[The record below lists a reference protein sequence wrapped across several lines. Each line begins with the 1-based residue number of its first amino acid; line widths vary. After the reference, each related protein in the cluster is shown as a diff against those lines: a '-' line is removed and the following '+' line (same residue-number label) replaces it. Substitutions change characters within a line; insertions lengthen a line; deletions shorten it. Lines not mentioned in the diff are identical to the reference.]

1 MNTKLV
7 AAAVVIAGLSGFAAA
22 QDTSA
27 SEKPNTPEA
36 TFKALDADKDGYI
49 EPQEASSN
57 VQLTQNFE
65 AVDTNH
71 DRKISEREFLAATSG
86 SRTPKP
92 DMMDRVPGS
101 GMDRGGTYR

>member
-1 MNTKLV
+1 MNAKLV
-7 AAAVVIAGLSGFAAA
+7 AAAVVFAGLSDFAIA
-22 QDTSA
+22 QDTST
-27 SEKPNTPEA
+27 SEESNSPET

-57 VQLTQNFE
+57 VQLNQNFE
-65 AVDTNH
+65 AVDTN
-71 DRKISEREFLAATSG
+71 DDQKISEREFVAATS
-86 SRTPKP
+86 SRTTKP